1 MKWDVM
7 SWTPDGYVA
16 VVTMF
21 NFQKYRHIPSPG
33 WTLGWKWAK
42 KEVIWSMVGAQ
53 TTEQGDCS
61 KYKGTLH
68 AHTNSFLLRELQLAA
83 FLCLLSTM
91 RPLLD
96 VQLALADAKT
106 TKQGLVPVLSE
117 HTALSLCCVSPPTK
131 KGTVLPPLVQCT
143 RHLCP
148 IRVHW
153 HVKQNYKEYWR
164 MKITITNF
172 NYRLNYSQWNMVAQH
187 PNLDNITQIFSFN
200 YKSLTPY
207 AGLNDTAML
216 WGVKFYND
224 FLSEAGPLGNVQSE
238 ILFRKDQ
245 ATFTF
250 EKATVLS
257 LLRRA
262 PPSSCLILLL
272 HIRRIGLE
280 KFPRRLWSETKPVP
294 VESCR
299 LGFTAHV
306 LGTFP
311 RRTRAVP
318 VPPPNPVI
326 VQSTKEHYMH
336 ILTVPCSENSS
347 LLHDT
352 AMLWGVKFYNDFLSE
367 AGPLG
372 NVQSEIL
379 FRKDQATFTFEKGWA
394 FPRRIYFNG
403 DNCVMPPPDTYPF
416 LPNGGFRQQFSV
428 FSAVLLLVLVLFF
441 FST

>member
-7 SWTPDGYVA
+7 SWTPDGYVFLA
-16 VVTMF
+16 QRTPACCVSLSSFYNET
-21 NFQKYRHIPSPG
+21 I
-33 WTLGWKWAK
+33 
-42 KEVIWSMVGAQ
+42 VGCPTCACGCQ
-53 TTEQGDCS
+53 NNKTGS
-61 KYKGTLH
+61 G
-68 AHTNSFLLRELQLAA
+68 A
-83 FLCLLSTM
+83 CL
-91 RPLLD
+91 
-96 VQLALADAKT
+96 
-106 TKQGLVPVLSE
+106 E
-117 HTALSLCCVSPPTK
+117 HTAFSLCCVSPPTK

-164 MKITITNF
+164 VKITITNF

-250 EKATVLS
+250 EKV
-257 LLRRA
+257 
-262 PPSSCLILLL
+262 
-272 HIRRIGLE
+272 
-280 KFPRRLWSETKPVP
+280 
-294 VESCR
+294 
-299 LGFTAHV
+299 
-306 LGTFP
+306 
-311 RRTRAVP
+311 
-318 VPPPNPVI
+318 
-326 VQSTKEHYMH
+326 
-336 ILTVPCSENSS
+336 
-347 LLHDT
+347 
-352 AMLWGVKFYNDFLSE
+352 
-367 AGPLG
+367 
-372 NVQSEIL
+372 
-379 FRKDQATFTFEKGWA
+379 WA